1 MKYLNLKYS
10 LSCLMSLFITVQCL
24 AVANPSVLGA
34 DVSPA
39 PVVYPGGTATFQFQ
53 LNNTGTAT
61 SSQFVT
67 VEISLSNLDFANS
80 TFNVA
85 TDIAQTQGN
94 TPFTWSYNAGV
105 KTLTGTLNGNFAQLS
120 SNTFQIRNL
129 NVLNSNSDMSNPS
142 TGGNV
147 NVVAPGAVN
156 SNLNDDNTN
165 SRTYTS
171 AALLP
176 VELLSFEAS
185 KGNNCEAKLL
195 WTSAEESKFDY
206 YQLEESTDG
215 KNFSQLGNVQKSKGR
230 NSKYVQMAE
239 LKAFKGGNV
248 YYRLKMVD
256 LDKSIH
262 YSKTVGVQNDCAKK
276 NKSTLL
282 ITPNPANNTIQV
294 KEFSSKGVMYIYD
307 MTGTL
312 VLTATISES
321 ENQQINVANLTS
333 GTYLVQVTSNEG
345 VFYSKLVKQ

>member
-1 MKYLNLKYS
+1 MKYLNLKYI
-10 LSCLMSLFITVQCL
+10 LSGLMSVLFTVQCL

-34 DVSPA
+34 DISPA

-53 LNNTGTAT
+53 INNTGSAT

-67 VEISLSNLDFANS
+67 VEISFSNLDFANS

-85 TDIAQTQGN
+85 TDVAQTQGN

-129 NVLNSNSDMSNPS
+129 NVLASNSDMSNPS

-176 VELLSFEAS
+176 VELLLFKAT
-185 KGNNCEAKLL
+185 KLGGCEAQVL
-195 WTSAEESKFDY
+195 WASGEESNLNY
-206 YQLEESTDG
+206 YQLEASTDG
-215 KNFSQLGNVQKSKGR
+215 KSFSEAGNVQKNKGR
-230 NSKYVQMAE
+230 NSKYEQTTQLNAA
-239 LKAFKGGNV
+239 KSNYT

-256 LDKSIH
+256 TDKSIK
-262 YSKTVGVQNDCAKK
+262 YSEIISINNDCAKK

-294 KEFSSKGVMYIYD
+294 KEFNSKGIMYIYD
-307 MTGTL
+307 MTGRL
-312 VLTATISES
+312 VLTAAISEAG
-321 ENQQINVANLTS
+321 NQQIDIADLTR
-333 GTYLVQVTSNEG
+333 GTYLIKLTSDEG
-345 VFYSKLVKQ
+345 MYYSKMVKQ